1 MGTYSIDDFNA
12 KIKVPILQQSQD
24 WGPPQFKDL
33 KLVITEDYTFLAS
46 NAIFVALGIQDNYL
60 EKTARIRST

>member
-12 KIKVPILQQSQD
+12 KIMVPILQQSQD
-24 WGPPQFKDL
+24 WEPPQIKDIE
-33 KLVITEDYTFLAS
+33 LVITEDYLFLAS